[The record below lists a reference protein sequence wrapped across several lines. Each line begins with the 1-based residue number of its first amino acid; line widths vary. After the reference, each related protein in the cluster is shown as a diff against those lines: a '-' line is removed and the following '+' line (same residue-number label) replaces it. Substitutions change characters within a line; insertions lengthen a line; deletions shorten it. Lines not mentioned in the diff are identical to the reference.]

1 MTKLKLI
8 NENKRL
14 REENKKLKEALEI
27 LSNAYIDLEGGEV
40 DVFLQRVRE
49 NQGQTMCRKI

>member
-1 MTKLKLI
+1 MTNLRLI

-14 REENKKLKEALEI
+14 KEENKRLKEQLEI
-27 LSNAYIDLEGGEV
+27 LSDAYINLEGGDA
-40 DVFLQRVRE
+40 DVFLQRLCE